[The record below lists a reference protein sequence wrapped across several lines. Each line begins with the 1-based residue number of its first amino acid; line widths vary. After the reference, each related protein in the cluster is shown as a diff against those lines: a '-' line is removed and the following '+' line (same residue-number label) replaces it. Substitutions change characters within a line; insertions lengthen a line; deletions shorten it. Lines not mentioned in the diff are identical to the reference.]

1 MPHQQQQLVPQIVP
15 RIDPRIVPPTF
26 LMPYFP
32 PDRDGT
38 RSLVLPLIG
47 GCVLICGTFGRMPAP
62 EAGDLHCPM
71 LRSHAPAADD
81 ATADSLVAAVNAVV
95 PTDIQIPTAARVTCA
110 ERQLPRSRNALV
122 SLLAEQHGKLI
133 AECGRGRAVVKRGV
147 HGFDLLTLLL
157 TPLEEPPDE
166 TDDSATIRGF
176 FDAGAVDVAV
186 GKGLSDGAYPIGFDW
201 VLVLDQRSHVLYSFI
216 LNCRD

>member
-1 MPHQQQQLVPQIVP
+1 MPRHQKQIAP
-15 RIDPRIVPPTF
+15 RMLPPTV
-26 LMPYFP
+26 LTTYSP

-47 GCVLICGTFGRMPAP
+47 GCAVICGTLGRLPASQ
-62 EAGDLHCPM
+62 AGDLHCPV

-81 ATADSLVAAVNAVV
+81 AAADSLVAAVNAVV
-95 PTDIQIPTAARVTCA
+95 PTDIQIPTAARVACA
-110 ERQLPRSRNALV
+110 ERRLPGSRNALV
-122 SLLAEQHGKLI
+122 SLLAEQHGQLI

-157 TPLEEPPDE
+157 TLLEEPPDE
-166 TDDSATIRGF
+166 TDDSATIRGC

-201 VLVLDQRSHVLYSFI
+201 VLVLDHESHVLYSFI
-216 LNCRD
+216 LNCSD